1 MRFSINSLKIQSSNP
16 RLIQA
21 SGTILIVFILSITLL
36 QSRSLFHAGEAPAFF
51 VDTSLQQGCWVEA
64 QNAAG
69 ARQVF
74 DVGASKGVDDMTQ
87 WLQAT
92 SDQRHFLKSLKYISG
107 QHIEIVKHSHGVCRI
122 KVSWMRAG
130 KRMALGIL
138 LHPDRMGLNDWQ
150 DIKGIGPA
158 LAQRIVADR
167 QKNGDFGTVANLTR
181 VSGIGEK
188 TVQSMQ
194 RWFSPRLYGPE

>member
-1 MRFSINSLKIQSSNP
+1 MRFSTNLLKIQSSNP

-21 SGTILIVFILSITLL
+21 SGTILIVLILGITLL
-36 QSRSLFHAGEAPAFF
+36 QSRSLFHAGEGPAFF
-51 VDTSLQQGCWVEA
+51 IDTSLQQSCWVEA

-92 SDQRHFLKSLKYISG
+92 SDQRDFLKSFKYISG
-107 QHIEIVKHSHGVCRI
+107 QHVEIIENSHGLHRI

-130 KRMALGIL
+130 KRMALGIP
-138 LHPDRMGLNDWQ
+138 LHPDRIGFNDWQ

-158 LAQRIVADR
+158 LAQRIIAER
-167 QKNGDFGTVANLTR
+167 QKNGDFGSLANLTR
-181 VSGIGEK
+181 VAGIGEK

-194 RWFSPRLYGPE
+194 KWF